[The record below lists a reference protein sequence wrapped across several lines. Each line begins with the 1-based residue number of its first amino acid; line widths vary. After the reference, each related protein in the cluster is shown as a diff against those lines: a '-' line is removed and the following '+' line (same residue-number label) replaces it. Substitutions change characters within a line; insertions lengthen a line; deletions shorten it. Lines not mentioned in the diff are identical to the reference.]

1 MECITSINADNLEYE
16 KLFGELTKA
25 VPVINEFF
33 DNVLVMDKDEKI
45 KENRLKLLALAK
57 EKFEKLADFSKIN
70 G

>member
-1 MECITSINADNLEYE
+1 MKNY
-16 KLFGELTKA
+16 
-25 VPVINEFF
+25 EFF

>member
-16 KLFGELTKA
+16 KLFGELAKA

-45 KENRLKLLALAK
+45 KENRLKLLALTK